1 MTSEGSAPRAAIQ
14 SQKKSALLA
23 QQIVDEIVN
32 DGLVAGDRL
41 PPEAEMSAYYGVG
54 RSTIREA
61 LRVLES
67 QGVITIKT
75 GPGGGPV
82 VAPFDA
88 GFLAANIA
96 LHLQLSGATFRD
108 VMNARLVIE
117 PAIAGAAAELGDDD
131 TLKALNSIVENS
143 ASLPETAAA
152 SVRQNL
158 VTDSADFHDIVAAGS
173 GNPFFE
179 YLMMAIHRIT
189 EPFAQQLSYAGERRE
204 RLVRHHREIVEGIAS
219 GDRDVAAGAMRKD
232 LLEFFDYVDQEAPGV
247 LAEKIDWGRI
257 NS

>member
-1 MTSEGSAPRAAIQ
+1 M
-14 SQKKSALLA
+14 LA
-23 QQIVDEIVN
+23 QQLVNEIVS
-32 DGLVAGDRL
+32 DGLAPGDRL
-41 PPEAEMSAYYGVG
+41 APEAEMCANYGVG

-117 PAIAGAAAELGDDD
+117 PAIAGAAAELGDED
-131 TLKALNSIVENS
+131 TLKVLNSIVENS
-143 ASLPETAAA
+143 GGLPDAMDESA
-152 SVRQNL
+152 RQTL
-158 VTDSADFHDIVAAGS
+158 VTDSADFHDVVAAGS

-179 YLMMAIHRIT
+179 YLMMAMHRIT
-189 EPFAQQLSYAGERRE
+189 EPFAQRLPYEGERRE
-204 RLVRHHREIVEGIAS
+204 RLVRHHGEIVEGIAS

-232 LLEFFDYVDQEAPGV
+232 LLEFFDYVDQEAPG
-247 LAEKIDWGRI
+247 LLDEKIDWGRV